1 MTTDSLTGLGQLF
14 RKRHSITL
22 QTEAAECGL
31 ACLTMVL
38 AHHGHVTDLSV
49 MRGRYPVSLKG
60 ATLVQLMSIAAK
72 LDLAS
77 RAVTAEMDDLPLLRT
92 PCVLHWNFNHYV
104 VLAGIRGKHFVIL
117 DPAKGE
123 RLATA
128 AEVSAS
134 FTGVALELWP
144 NTEFRA
150 RKERQPLGLAEMFT
164 GMKGV
169 VGAMAQIGMLA
180 IALELVGLVSPY
192 FLKLVIDSVVVSH
205 DQDFLVVLAVGFGTL
220 ALVQQLLTALRA
232 WMLVYLSTSVNV
244 QWRSNVFT
252 HLLQL
257 PIPFFQK
264 RTLGDIVSRF
274 SSLEQI
280 QKTLTTSFVE
290 AMLDGIMS
298 LAILVMMFVFSP
310 QLASVTVG
318 VVAVSLAI
326 RMLALYPQQKLA
338 TEQLVHSAKQQSH
351 FLESVR
357 GVKTL
362 KLFVKQAE
370 RRSVWLTLLVNQIN
384 ADIRAQRVS
393 LAFRTING
401 VLFSLENIVVL
412 ALGANQ
418 VISGYFSLGALLA
431 FVAYK
436 VQFGSRITSLI
447 DKAVEFRMLSVQTE
461 RLGDLVL
468 TAPEAAD
475 QGDQGLSDAL
485 QYDIQIRGLSFR
497 YSEFEPWILKDVD
510 LHVASGESVAIVGPS
525 GCGKTTLMNVVL
537 GILPF
542 QSGVV
547 SIAGM
552 TIQQLG
558 LNGVRECIGTVL
570 QDDVLFAGS
579 IGENISFFAEQPDQ
593 AWIRECAR
601 RAAILSDI
609 ESMPMG
615 FNTLVGD
622 MGTVLSG
629 GQKQRV
635 LLARALYKR
644 PKILFLDE
652 ATSHLDVATE
662 QKVNDEI
669 ARMNITRILI
679 AHRPETIASANRIV
693 RLPNVSKGPLSL
705 AS

>member
-1 MTTDSLTGLGQLF
+1 
-14 RKRHSITL
+14 
-22 QTEAAECGL
+22 
-31 ACLTMVL
+31 
-38 AHHGHVTDLSV
+38 
-49 MRGRYPVSLKG
+49 
-60 ATLVQLMSIAAK
+60 
-72 LDLAS
+72 
-77 RAVTAEMDDLPLLRT
+77 
-92 PCVLHWNFNHYV
+92 
-104 VLAGIRGKHFVIL
+104 
-117 DPAKGE
+117 
-123 RLATA
+123 
-128 AEVSAS
+128 
-134 FTGVALELWP
+134 
-144 NTEFRA
+144 
-150 RKERQPLGLAEMFT
+150 
-164 GMKGV
+164 
-169 VGAMAQIGMLA
+169 
-180 IALELVGLVSPY
+180 
-192 FLKLVIDSVVVSH
+192 
-205 DQDFLVVLAVGFGTL
+205 
-220 ALVQQLLTALRA
+220 
-232 WMLVYLSTSVNV
+232 
-244 QWRSNVFT
+244 
-252 HLLQL
+252 
-257 PIPFFQK
+257 
-264 RTLGDIVSRF
+264 
-274 SSLEQI
+274 
-280 QKTLTTSFVE
+280 
-290 AMLDGIMS
+290 
-298 LAILVMMFVFSP
+298 
-310 QLASVTVG
+310 
-318 VVAVSLAI
+318 
-326 RMLALYPQQKLA
+326 
-338 TEQLVHSAKQQSH
+338 
-351 FLESVR
+351 
-357 GVKTL
+357 
-362 KLFVKQAE
+362 
-370 RRSVWLTLLVNQIN
+370 
-384 ADIRAQRVS
+384 
-393 LAFRTING
+393 